1 MANLSNI
8 NNKFLVTT
16 GGNVLIGQTSAVGS
30 SIFQVTGTSTFA
42 GEINVKNA
50 STRFISL
57 NYEDGINSII
67 SHSGTS
73 YGLES
78 LNVRGDKIYFYTDYE
93 AGVPKGDITLTL
105 ENSHN
110 AKFEGNVGIGISP
123 GATSLHIYKSDAT
136 ALIQA
141 SNTSGIA
148 QVQFFPR
155 DASNVAHLQSIKGV
169 DSNLTF
175 LTGGNSGN
183 SYVPTERMRIDSSG
197 NTFIKKNLQIGE
209 ASNTSS
215 ASNNY
220 IPLKINTT
228 YSTTASPQWSLQGW
242 VATTDGADPFAMT
255 SGETTKNVY
264 MGIIGAQYMNQNRFS
279 IIQGGQE
286 RLTVNLT
293 QTGSGAVSG
302 NVGIGT
308 SLPNSKL
315 TVSGP
320 STAASNT
327 ASQAIVDIVGS
338 STAHLLMGTASASPY
353 GAWINTDATGQ
364 PLVLQGP
371 GGNVGIGTT
380 TPDAKLHIYG
390 SASLS
395 EMYLGEDA
403 AADKAGILK
412 YTQGNGSGTGV
423 VTLSHWGNNS
433 LTEGLA
439 IKYGGNVGIGTTSPG
454 DAKLY
459 VNGGTTLGGT
469 NNTSIGSFNVYG
481 DRKYPQATY
490 FVKRNYKL
498 TAGSSNALY
507 SIARQWHDHANWG
520 LGNINMI
527 MWGIYY
533 GHSNQNKADFSC
545 RYGYGGGTADAQ
557 ANFNPGG
564 LPTPTWTAATQVSG
578 NVHYRDLQ
586 ITIPAYQ
593 QISFEIISPGLQQ
606 TYNVNNTAGNTV
618 YLYPH

>member
-16 GGNVLIGQTSAVGS
+16 GGNVLIDQTSAVGS

-42 GEINVKNA
+42 GELNVKNA

-67 SHSGTS
+67 SNSGTS

-78 LNVRGDKIYFYTDYE
+78 LNVRGDNIYFYTDYD
-93 AGVPKGDITLTL
+93 AGTPKGNLTLTL
-105 ENSHN
+105 DNSHN
-110 AKFEGNVGIGISP
+110 ATFSGNVGISIAANSNR
-123 GATSLHIYKSDAT
+123 SLTVLSRIACVVSGTTANA
-136 ALIQA
+136 ALIFGDDDND
-141 SNTSGIA
+141 SMG
-148 QVQFFPR
+148 QVR
-155 DASNVAHLQSIKGV
+155 YNNSD
-169 DSNLTF
+169 DSMELRTNSTAF
-175 LTGGNSGN
+175 LTA
-183 SYVPTERMRIDSSG
+183 DSTG
-197 NTFIKKNLQIGE
+197 NTFIKKNLQLGE

-498 TAGSSNALY
+498 SAGSSNALY